1 MKKAIV
7 AAAGAVLLMSGQA
20 MAADGK
26 AVFDKACQACHR
38 MGIAGAPKMGD
49 KKAWADRVTQDM
61 AVLYE
66 HSLKGFKGKTGVMP
80 PKGGFMALS
89 DEEVTA
95 AVDYMVSQS
104 K

>member
-20 MAADGK
+20 MAVDGK

-49 KKAWADRVTQDM
+49 KKAWAGRVTQDI

-89 DEEVTA
+89 DEEVKA
-95 AVDYMVSQS
+95 AVDYMVAES